1 MFKRLFIFIFITV
14 LAVRP
19 MFYVGTVIYHKT
31 HINEIVEKYC
41 VNKEK
46 PQLQCNG
53 KCHLAKQ
60 LSATNHDDIQNRI
73 DISAAFFPV
82 FYQEIKENTFD
93 FYKLNLK
100 KTSFRYCFDYSSAS
114 IEREHKPPIVHL

>member
-1 MFKRLFIFIFITV
+1 MFKKCFVLILLIV

-19 MFYVGTVIYHKT
+19 IFYVGNVLYYQT

-60 LSATNHDDIQNRI
+60 ISF
-73 DISAAFFPV
+73 SAADEETQQITKISTAFYPV
-82 FYQEIKENTFD
+82 FYQEIKHINMVN
-93 FYKLNLK
+93 YSIKLPL
-100 KTSFRYCFDYSSAS
+100 TYFTYCSRYTYLSVEH
-114 IEREHKPPIVHL
+114 IHKPPIV